1 VALHVLRNRTLFKWL
16 KCCSKKKGSEY
27 QELEYSQP
35 STPEDNTIKL
45 MQLIKEGN
53 EWGRSRT
60 KESAEMLGHLFSC
73 FLLIEHKLSLLL
85 VGFCPDIGSRMFGQK
100 IQVLKDFVKEVE
112 KTCPYEF
119 DVQHHRNMIAPLK
132 QVKTL
137 RDTLAHDITVINP
150 SSIDLTQVH
159 NFVSK
164 FRPDLAA
171 SYSEAESED
180 LKAIGGIVSFAFI
193 LSVELGK
200 LRIYLK

>member
-1 VALHVLRNRTLFKWL
+1 MFKWL
-16 KCCSKKKGSEY
+16 KCCSKDKRNEY
-27 QELEYSQP
+27 REIEYSQP
-35 STPEDNTIKL
+35 STPEENTENLK
-45 MQLIKEGN
+45 QLVAEGN

-85 VGFCPDIGSRMFGQK
+85 MGFCPDIESRMFGQK
-100 IQVLKDFVKEVE
+100 IQVFKDFVKETE

-132 QVKTL
+132 QIKKL

-150 SSIDLTQVH
+150 SKVDLSQVH
-159 NFVSK
+159 AFVTK

-171 SYSEAESED
+171 SYEEAENED
-180 LKAIGGIVSFAFI
+180 LKATGGIVTFAFV

-200 LRIYLK
+200 LRMYLK